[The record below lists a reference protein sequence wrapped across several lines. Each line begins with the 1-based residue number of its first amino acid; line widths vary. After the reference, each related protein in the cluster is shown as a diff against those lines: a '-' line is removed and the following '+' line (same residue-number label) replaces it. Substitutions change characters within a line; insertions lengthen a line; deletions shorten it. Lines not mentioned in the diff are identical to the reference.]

1 MKTPPMILSSTVA
14 AVAAF
19 CCAWWLA
26 QRQGIPLGE
35 KAAGHT
41 SVAVLG
47 DARSRS
53 TLEAGQTPV
62 TNTPAAGRYYD
73 PLLASALAH
82 PDLAAAVKLIMDHQQ
97 EDHCADTRLMLL
109 VELLPAERLAEMGA
123 ALAAHEGNDYI
134 VRFLMQ
140 AWAQRDP
147 AGARAWVESAIP
159 PNPVALKSMLSGWAR
174 HSPAEALAWLD
185 ARPVST
191 AAAELRTALL
201 ETMSQTDAPAALAL
215 MRERGWLQHDAQ
227 SLLHVLKNWSASDPA
242 AALTGLRSLL
252 AEMKIELPKQENESS
267 GGGQTFRVMLGALLS
282 GATGL
287 GTEERMAFFAQF
299 TPAEIFAGKDAIV
312 SELFGGDSPAA
323 ENLFTAPLT
332 ETNRILL
339 KELAAKQPT
348 LTLSKLGSLTDP
360 ALRRELLTAVAKGDH
375 YSSRGETK
383 SMVPVEA
390 KPMVMETLRSLPE
403 SQQPAVA
410 AALCDVNVAADPR
423 WAAELFSS
431 LPEEHRLSSALK
443 FFKNA
448 ARSDAQVALEVFH
461 QSSPEVQKAGL
472 KLLAAGLATS
482 APEQGLNEILA
493 HQDPTGR
500 ADAAST
506 LFAYWAKA
514 NKDAAANA
522 LRQAAATLPL
532 EAMLEAWPNS
542 THFRFSNG
550 SFSESIETSAIQ
562 KELQNLIQVPAT
574 P

>member
-1 MKTPPMILSSTVA
+1 M
-14 AVAAF
+14 
-19 CCAWWLA
+19 
-26 QRQGIPLGE
+26 
-35 KAAGHT
+35 
-41 SVAVLG
+41 
-47 DARSRS
+47 
-53 TLEAGQTPV
+53 
-62 TNTPAAGRYYD
+62 
-73 PLLASALAH
+73 
-82 PDLAAAVKLIMDHQQ
+82 
-97 EDHCADTRLMLL
+97 
-109 VELLPAERLAEMGA
+109 
-123 ALAAHEGNDYI
+123 
-134 VRFLMQ
+134 
-140 AWAQRDP
+140 
-147 AGARAWVESAIP
+147 
-159 PNPVALKSMLSGWAR
+159 
-174 HSPAEALAWLD
+174 
-185 ARPVST
+185 
-191 AAAELRTALL
+191 
-201 ETMSQTDAPAALAL
+201 
-215 MRERGWLQHDAQ
+215 
-227 SLLHVLKNWSASDPA
+227 
-242 AALTGLRSLL
+242 
-252 AEMKIELPKQENESS
+252 
-267 GGGQTFRVMLGALLS
+267 
-282 GATGL
+282 
-287 GTEERMAFFAQF
+287 
-299 TPAEIFAGKDAIV
+299 

-348 LTLSKLGSLTDP
+348 LALSKLGSLTDP
-360 ALRRELLTAVAKGDH
+360 ALRRELLAAAATGNH
-375 YSSRGETK
+375 SPSGETK
-383 SMVPVEA
+383 SMVLAEA

-522 LRQAAATLPL
+522 LRQNAASLPL
-532 EAMLEAWPNS
+532 EAMLKALPDS
-542 THFRFSNG
+542 TTFQYSMG
-550 SFSESIETSAIQ
+550 SFSEFIETSAIQ
-562 KELQNLIQVPAT
+562 KELRNLIQAPST